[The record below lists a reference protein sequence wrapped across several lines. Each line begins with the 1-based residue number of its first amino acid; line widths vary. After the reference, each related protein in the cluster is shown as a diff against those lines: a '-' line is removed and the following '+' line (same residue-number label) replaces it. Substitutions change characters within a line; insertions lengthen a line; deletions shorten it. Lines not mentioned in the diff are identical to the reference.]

1 MVCGGGVYSA
11 LSQVWLLTG
20 AAVELL
26 RQNEQ
31 PQIILT
37 QRQSTLNQFS
47 LLFPHTKL
55 RTKLSVRKHLGH
67 LIGRHTLSLIAIR

>member
-1 MVCGGGVYSA
+1 MVCGGGVYCA
-11 LSQVWLLTG
+11 LSQVWLLTA

-26 RQNEQ
+26 RRNEQ

-47 LLFPHTKL
+47 LLFVDTQL
-55 RTKLSVRKHLGH
+55 
-67 LIGRHTLSLIAIR
+67 